1 MPVQQQATDADTTV
15 TRRDV
20 VRLLQE
26 VGSPEQLDVSGQ
38 DLQGIT
44 LMNYNL
50 RGANLSQASV
60 GEANLCGANLSRA
73 DLHGAKL
80 DGVTLYG
87 ASLARADLR
96 DTCLDKTD
104 VRGANLS
111 WAYFGG
117 ACTYEHA
124 RNHLRRRGA
133 IFNEVPNVTGAAR
146 FSQEAGSYTR
156 GFSLGLLSMSVV
168 GLLCVVGIRVMLAYR
183 WLKRHAGDGA
193 PRQTG
198 AQPGYRACAAEGST
212 GASATGTLRGKPY
225 AGAPAGRERRAE
237 ALSCQ
242 DVLAVSC
249 AFGAVKRNREMGR
262 VASKRS
268 CV

>member
-1 MPVQQQATDADTTV
+1 MTMPVQQQATDADTTV

-38 DLQGIT
+38 DLRGIT

-73 DLHGAKL
+73 DLHGADLCDTYLCWADLSWANLRAADLREADLSWADLSWADLRGAKL

-117 ACTYEHA
+117 ASTYEHA

-133 IFNEVPNVTGAAR
+133 IFNEVPSVTGAAR
-146 FSQEAGSYTR
+146 FSQEAGSYAR

-168 GLLCVVGIRVMLAYR
+168 GLLCVVGIRVMRAYR
-183 WLKRHAGDGA
+183 RLKRHAGDGA

-198 AQPGYRACAAEGST
+198 AQPGYRA
-212 GASATGTLRGKPY
+212 
-225 AGAPAGRERRAE
+225 
-237 ALSCQ
+237 
-242 DVLAVSC
+242 
-249 AFGAVKRNREMGR
+249 
-262 VASKRS
+262 
-268 CV
+268 